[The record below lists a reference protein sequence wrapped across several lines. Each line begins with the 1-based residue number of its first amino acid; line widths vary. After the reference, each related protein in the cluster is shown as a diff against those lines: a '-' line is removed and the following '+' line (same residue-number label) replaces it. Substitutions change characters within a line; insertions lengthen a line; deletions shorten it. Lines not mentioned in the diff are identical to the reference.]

1 MPQQLNIEESLVKEG
16 IISSPQLQT
25 LKLEQQ
31 RSSTT
36 LVEAIHRLKFVPEDV
51 LNDFLSEKLHLKKF
65 SLTDF
70 SPPKDLLSLLPAE
83 FTWKHKVIPLF
94 REHDELAVGLLDPLN
109 AELLEELRFRTGLF
123 IKPYLVKEEELNNV
137 LIQYY
142 DRRKTKR
149 PQSPAVL
156 EELTKEV
163 SEPTVVEAVNLLL
176 LQAVKVNASDIH
188 IEPQEGRMRIH
199 LRVDGVLKDI
209 SPFEQNIYNALV
221 SRIKIMS
228 NLDIAE
234 RRLPQDGRFKVD
246 LEEGSVDVRV
256 SVIPTIQ
263 GESVVLRLL
272 RQNKKLLTLQEL
284 GMLKDNL
291 DRYLRLIQHPS
302 GILLVT
308 GPTGSGKTT
317 TLYASL
323 MILKNSEKNIITIED
338 PVEYQLDFC
347 RQIQVNP
354 KVTLLFSTGLRS
366 ILRHDPD
373 IIMVGEIRDRET
385 AEIAVQAALTGHL
398 VLSTLHT
405 NDAASAITRLIDMG
419 IEPFLIASCLNGVVA
434 QRLVRVLCPKCKKPM
449 DEGSLKNLPL
459 SIPKGISD
467 EERQSIYQAQGCQ
480 DCLHTGFSGRL
491 GIFEIMEMGPQISR
505 LTVEKASSE
514 QLISFCR
521 SAGKEFLYDD
531 GWKKVL
537 SGLTSPQ
544 ELIRILGA

>member
-1 MPQQLNIEESLVKEG
+1 MQQLNIEESLVKEG
-16 IISSPQLQT
+16 LISAPQLQT

-31 RSSTT
+31 RSSVT
-36 LVEAIHRLKFVPEDV
+36 LVEAIRRLKFVPEDI
-51 LNDFLSEKLHLKKF
+51 LIDFLCKKLNLAKF
-65 SLTDF
+65 NLADF
-70 SPPKDLLSLLPAE
+70 SPTKDLLALLPAE
-83 FTWKHKVIPLF
+83 FTWKYKAIPLF

-109 AELLEELRFRTGLF
+109 TALLEELRFRTGLF
-123 IKPYLVKEEELNNV
+123 IKPHLVKEEELTNI

-149 PQSPAVL
+149 PEGEAAL
-156 EELTKEV
+156 GAAAKEV
-163 SEPTVVEAVNLLL
+163 NEPTVIEAVNLLL

-188 IEPQEGRMRIH
+188 IEPQEHRMRIH

-246 LEEGSVDVRV
+246 LEDGSVDVRV

-263 GESVVLRLL
+263 GESIVLRLL
-272 RQNKKLLTLQEL
+272 KQNKKLLTLQES
-284 GMLKDNL
+284 GMSKENFSK
-291 DRYLRLIQHPS
+291 YLRLIQRPS
-302 GILLVT
+302 GIVLVT

-323 MILKNSEKNIITIED
+323 MMIKSSERNIITIED

-354 KVTLLFSTGLRS
+354 KVNLLFSTGLRS

-419 IEPFLIASCLNGVVA
+419 IEPFLIASCLNGAVA
-434 QRLVRVLCPKCKKPM
+434 QRLVRVLCFKCKKLM
-449 DEGSLKNLPL
+449 DEESIKKLPF

-467 EERQSIYQAQGCQ
+467 EQRHNIFEPQGCQ
-480 DCLHTGFSGRL
+480 DCLHTGYAGRI
-491 GIFEIMEMGPQISR
+491 GIFEIMEMEPQIGR
-505 LTVEKASSE
+505 LTVEKASST
-514 QLISFCR
+514 QIISQCR
-521 SAGKEFLYDD
+521 STGMEFLYED

-537 SGLTSPQ
+537 SGITSPQ
-544 ELIRILGA
+544 ELMRILGA